1 MLLLA
6 KRCTLCKRILIVVFS
21 FFLTSAAAFA
31 DDETPQKE
39 EAAAYVDAPDGIF
52 FVGEE
57 LTYEVSYSIFTLG
70 TIKIQV
76 LDKTVKNGRPIYCT
90 KAFIDSHTKIPFV
103 NVHYVFY
110 SEDDTDLYSHF
121 FSGMDTKDPNSTYY
135 SDYDFRYDLDRVFYR
150 TGVRQTQ
157 KVDKRGED
165 TLFMPTEDGLS
176 LFYYARG
183 HVHQQSIADVPTY
196 VDEKLVN
203 THINFLN
210 KKSAVTIDAVKYPVR
225 TVELDGHADFVGIF
239 GMTGAFHGW
248 FSDDAAAIPIV
259 ATMKVILGSVHIE
272 LIKWNR
278 PGWNPPS
285 AK

>member
-1 MLLLA
+1 LLLLA
-6 KRCTLCKRILIVVFS
+6 KRCTLCKLILIIVFS
-21 FFLTSAAAFA
+21 FLLTNAVAFA
-31 DDETPQKE
+31 DDETPQQK
-39 EAAAYVDAPDGIF
+39 EAAVNVDASDNIF
-52 FVGEE
+52 YVGEE

-76 LDKTVKNGRPIYCT
+76 LDKTVKNGRPIYRA

-103 NVHYVFY
+103 NIHYVFY
-110 SEDDTDLYSHF
+110 SEDDTDLYSHY
-121 FSGMDTKDPNSTYY
+121 FSGMDTKDPKNTYY

-157 KVDKRGED
+157 SIFKKGED
-165 TLFMPTEDGLS
+165 TLWMPTQDGLS

-183 HVHQQSIADVPTY
+183 HVHQQSIVDVPTY

-210 KKSAVTIDAVKYPVR
+210 KKSTVTINAVKYPVR
-225 TVELDGHADFVGIF
+225 AVELDGNADFVGIF

-285 AK
+285 AN